1 MNCNYLLYFSILP
14 LVAAFVYI
22 LLYFREKKIL
32 KAALKEIIG
41 CDKIA
46 NLADIIKI
54 KNYLSSKITY
64 TQSDKTA
71 KRPLL
76 RATAVQTLKSGKG
89 LCGENSRLAVL
100 LLNYG
105 GVRANRVYLYGK
117 LWQHVVC
124 EFKWGGT
131 YYLFDGHND
140 PETSL
145 KDELVG
151 KILSSDINSYPNGYT
166 SNPWIDYC
174 RIKILWQISFLKFIS
189 KMRPHLLSV
198 YIFENPY
205 LIKSIFFLFLA
216 MLTVLISIIL

>member
-1 MNCNYLLYFSILP
+1 MYLSYLLYFSVLP
-14 LVAAFVYI
+14 FLIALFYI
-22 LLYFREKKIL
+22 LLFIRDKKIL
-32 KAALKEIIG
+32 KAILEETIG

-46 NLADIIKI
+46 KLEDIIKI
-54 KNYLSSKITY
+54 KNYLIAKISY
-64 TQSDKTA
+64 SQSDKTA
-71 KRPLL
+71 RRPLL
-76 RATAVQTLKSGKG
+76 RATAVQTLKSGRG

-124 EFKWGGT
+124 EFKWGKM

-145 KDELVG
+145 KDESVG
-151 KILSSDINSYPNGYT
+151 KILSSDIGSYPNAYS

-174 RIKILWQISFLKFIS
+174 RIKVLHQISFFKFLS
-189 KMRPHLLSV
+189 KIRPQTLFV
-198 YIFENPY
+198 YIFEN
-205 LIKSIFFLFLA
+205 
-216 MLTVLISIIL
+216 TVVR

>member
-1 MNCNYLLYFSILP
+1 MYLSYLLYFSVLLLLIA
-14 LVAAFVYI
+14 VIYI
-22 LLYFREKKIL
+22 FLFFREKKIL
-32 KAALKEIIG
+32 KTALKEIIG

-46 NLADIIKI
+46 KLADIIKI
-54 KNYLSSKITY
+54 KYYLSAKITY
-64 TQSDKTA
+64 SQSDKTA

-76 RATAVQTLKSGKG
+76 RATAVQILKSGKG

-124 EFKWGGT
+124 EFKWGDE

-151 KILSSDINSYPNGYT
+151 KILSSDIDSYPNGYT

-189 KMRPHLLSV
+189 KMRPHLMLV

-205 LIKSIFFLFLA
+205 LIKSIFYLFLT